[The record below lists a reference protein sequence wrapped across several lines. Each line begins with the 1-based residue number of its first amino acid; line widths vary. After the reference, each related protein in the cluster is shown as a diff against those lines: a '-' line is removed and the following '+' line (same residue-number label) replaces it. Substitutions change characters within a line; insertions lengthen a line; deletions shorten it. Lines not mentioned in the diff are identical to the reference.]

1 MKPRVL
7 VVIPAYNEAQTIAD
21 VLLGLREVVPEYDRV
36 VVNDGSHDGTKRIV
50 EQLGERQLTLPCNV
64 GYGHALQTGMK
75 YALEQRYDIVV
86 SFDGDGQHIPQD
98 VPRVVQALL
107 SSDADIVIGSRYCR
121 DQAYSQAFSR
131 KIGQLLFS
139 HLSRALIGRRIYDTT
154 SGFKA
159 LRASVCDVLVRGT
172 FMDFHTETLVRL
184 SLLGFQIAE
193 HPISIK
199 ERAFGISMHSTSSIV
214 EYPLKT
220 LLLTFVAVVDVFLAR
235 RVR

>member
-7 VVIPAYNEAQTIAD
+7 VVIPAYNEEQTIAD
-21 VLLGLREVVPEYDRV
+21 VLLGLRQAVPEYDRV
-36 VVNDGSHDGTKRIV
+36 VVNDGSRDGTGRMV
-50 EQLGERQLTLPCNV
+50 AGMGEQQITLPCNV

-75 YALEQRYDIVV
+75 YALERGYDVVV
-86 SFDGDGQHIPQD
+86 SFDGDGQHVPQD
-98 VPRVVQALL
+98 VPRVVEALL
-107 SSDADIVIGSRYCR
+107 SSDADLVIGSRYC
-121 DQAYSQAFSR
+121 DNHTYSQAFSR

-139 HLSRALIGRRIYDTT
+139 HLSQALIGKRIYDTT

-159 LRASVCDVLVRGT
+159 LRAPVCDVLVQGT

-184 SLLGFQIAE
+184 SMLGFKIAE

-199 ERAFGISMHSTSSIV
+199 ERVFGKSMHSTSSIL

-235 RVR
+235 RAR